1 MAVEGRSPH
10 WQRVEEVF
18 AEVAPLAPEE
28 REARLA
34 RLAGGDA
41 DLEREV
47 RSLLAADGEAGD
59 FLEGPALSDTEREA
73 LTQAARAAAPALPAA
88 GRRIGPYRILRRLGQ
103 GGMGTVYLAA
113 RDDLEYSQQVA
124 IKVFSSSTD
133 RADLLRRFRAERQIL
148 ARLEHPNIARLLD
161 GGTTEEGLPYLVMEY
176 VDGVPIDQYCDSRGL
191 DVDARLALVLQ
202 VAAAVQYAHQNLVI
216 HRDLKP
222 GNILVAADGTP
233 RLLDFGIAKLL
244 DSDFPL
250 TAAATRTGQRLMTPQ
265 YASPEQVEGGAITT
279 ATDVYGLG
287 LLLYLLLT
295 GRLPYRV
302 TAEHGRAAGPLALE
316 RAVLEQEPERP
327 STAARQA
334 TEQSEGSEGSK
345 GPKGSSGMS
354 GRRGRSGLFAR
365 LGRIRTGL
373 DADLD
378 NIVLLALRKE
388 PQRRYASVALLAEDL
403 RRFRAGLPVQARPA
417 TLRYRAA
424 KFVRRH
430 RLGVGLAA
438 GLLAVILGLA
448 AVSTVQA
455 LRLARQRD
463 EIRDERDKA
472 VEVARFLEEI
482 FQVSNPGQAQG
493 ETVTAREILDQAAA
507 RMGAELQ
514 GQPEV
519 EAALAT
525 TMGNVYRELG
535 LPGRAQPLLDR
546 SLELRRRTF
555 GDRHPQVAESL
566 HALGLLAIL
575 RGELPRA
582 EALHRRA
589 LALRRELLEEDD
601 PRIAESLNG
610 LGAALLAQA
619 DYPEAERVLRRALD
633 LNRRHFGRDH
643 PDVAEGLN
651 NLGLLHKQK
660 GDLAGAEALY
670 REGLGIWR
678 RLYGEKHP
686 ALATQLNNL
695 AALQVERGD
704 LAGAEAS
711 ARESLAV
718 ALRIYGPEHPEIA
731 LQLNNLGS
739 ALLLQGK
746 ATEAE
751 PLLRRSL
758 ALRRKLLGPEHEQV
772 AMGLN
777 NLGRLL
783 HDQGDLARARP
794 LYEEGLR
801 ISLKVF
807 GEEHPRTATA
817 LANVAALLGESDDP
831 AAAEP
836 LARRALAAR
845 RKVLGED
852 HADTGA
858 ALTMLGTLRLKRGAP
873 AEAEPLLRQGLGVLH
888 AALGDEHWRTAD
900 AQSQLGACLAA
911 RGKDS
916 EAEPLLVAGYET
928 LAKVRGPNHRK
939 TVTAGRRLVAF
950 YEARGD
956 RRAAAEWRARLPG

>member
-1 MAVEGRSPH
+1 MAVEGGPGR

-18 AEVAPLAPEE
+18 AEVAPLPPAEREE
-28 REARLA
+28 RLERLC
-34 RLAGGDA
+34 GGDA
-41 DLEREV
+41 DLLREV
-47 RSLLAADGEAGD
+47 RSLLAADGAAGD
-59 FLEGPALSDTEREA
+59 FLESPALSETEREDLGRA
-73 LTQAARAAAPALPAA
+73 ARQAAPVLPAA
-88 GRRIGPYRILRRLGQ
+88 GWRIGPYRVERRLGQ
-103 GGMGTVYLAA
+103 GGMGTVYLAV
-113 RDDLEYSQQVA
+113 RDDQEYSQQVA

-133 RADLLRRFRAERQIL
+133 RADLLRRFRSERQIL

-161 GGTTEEGLPYLVMEY
+161 GGTTAEGLPYLVMEY
-176 VDGVPIDQYCDSRGL
+176 VDGEPIDRYCDRRQLG
-191 DVDARLALVLQ
+191 VDARLALVLQ
-202 VAAAVQYAHQNLVI
+202 VSAAVQYAHQNLVI

-222 GNILVAADGTP
+222 GNILVAADGNP

-244 DSDFPL
+244 DGTDLPL
-250 TAAATRTGQRLMTPQ
+250 TMAATRTGQRLMTPQ

-279 ATDVYGLG
+279 ATDVYSLG
-287 LLLYLLLT
+287 VLLYLLLT

-302 TAEHGRAAGPLALE
+302 EGERGGALAIE

-327 STAARQA
+327 STAARETA
-334 TEQSEGSEGSK
+334 AARTGESRPGTG
-345 GPKGSSGMS
+345 
-354 GRRGRSGLFAR
+354 GRSSLFAR
-365 LGRIRTGL
+365 LSRVRTGI

-388 PQRRYASVALLAEDL
+388 PARRYASAALLAEDL
-403 RRFRAGLPVQARPA
+403 RRFRAGLPVAARPA

-430 RLGVGLAA
+430 RLGVALAA

-472 VEVARFLEEI
+472 VEVARFLEEV
-482 FQVSNPGQAQG
+482 FQVSGPGQARG

-507 RMGAELQ
+507 RLGAERAQLDE
-514 GQPEV
+514 QPEV

-535 LPGRAQPLLDR
+535 LVDRAQPLLDR
-546 SLELRRRTF
+546 SLALRREAF

-566 HALGLLAIL
+566 HALGLLAIV

-589 LALRRELLEEDD
+589 LALRRELLGEAD

-610 LGAALLAQA
+610 LGTALLAQA
-619 DYPEAERVLRRALD
+619 DYPAAEQALRQALD
-633 LNRRHFGRDH
+633 LNRRHFGHDH

-660 GDLAGAEALY
+660 GDLEGAEALY
-670 REGLGIWR
+670 REGLRIWR

-711 ARESLAV
+711 SRESLAV
-718 ALRIYGPEHPEIA
+718 AHRLYGPEHPEIA

-746 ATEAE
+746 SEEAE

-758 ALRRKLLGPEHEQV
+758 ALRRKLLGAEHEQV

-783 HDQGDLARARP
+783 HDRGELAPARP

-801 ISLKVF
+801 ISQKVF

-817 LANVAALLGESDDP
+817 LANLAALLAESGDP

-845 RKVLGED
+845 RKILGEA

-858 ALTMLGTLRLKRGAP
+858 ALTMLGTLRLNRGAP
-873 AEAEPLLRQGLGVLH
+873 AAAEPLLRQGLAVLE
-888 AALGDEHWRTAD
+888 AALGGEHWRTAD
-900 AQSQLGACLAA
+900 AQSQLGAVLAT
-911 RGKDS
+911 RGQAA
-916 EAEPLLVAGYET
+916 EAEPLLLAGYET
-928 LAKVRGPNHRK
+928 LAKVRGAEHRK
-939 TVTAGRRLVAF
+939 TAAAARRLVAF
-950 YEARGD
+950 HEARGD
-956 RRAAAEWRARLPG
+956 RRAADQWRARLPG